1 MQFARPVRPPSL
13 AERLARA
20 ADAPRALPV
29 LVVGLLLAGSAAAQV
44 LVADTAGARGPSGPS
59 GAPGQ
64 AVGTVDP
71 SPTATA
77 TLPPATP
84 EPTPPPTPTPSP
96 TATPTPTPT
105 PVPPAVVR
113 FRPRDGWTGV
123 SPWAAVSVRFT
134 EAMDHA
140 STEAA
145 FSATIDGAAITG
157 RSRWAEGDTVLVLQP
172 SSRLPYGATVRL
184 AVAAGAR
191 SQAGGVLAEAAS
203 VTFVVA
209 PRPTPPPTA
218 RPTPPPTAGPT
229 APPTAPPTATPAASP
244 SDVAWQW
251 PLLGPITQR
260 FGESLTQFGV
270 HQGIDIDGDTGDSVR
285 AARAGTVTVAG
296 RWDECGGLQ
305 VHVDHGGGLSSWYR
319 HLSRIDVAVGTR
331 LARGAIIGAVGDTGC
346 SLGSHLHFA
355 IRVGSTFVDPLRYLP
370 SR

>member
-1 MQFARPVRPPSL
+1 M
-13 AERLARA
+13 
-20 ADAPRALPV
+20 
-29 LVVGLLLAGSAAAQV
+29 
-44 LVADTAGARGPSGPS
+44 
-59 GAPGQ
+59 
-64 AVGTVDP
+64 
-71 SPTATA
+71 
-77 TLPPATP
+77 
-84 EPTPPPTPTPSP
+84 
-96 TATPTPTPT
+96 
-105 PVPPAVVR
+105 
-113 FRPRDGWTGV
+113 

-134 EAMDHA
+134 EAMDYA

-145 FSATIDGAAITG
+145 FSATIDGAAIAG
-157 RSRWAEGDTVLVLQP
+157 RYRWAEGDTVLVLQP

-191 SQAGGVLAEAAS
+191 SQAGGVLGEAAS

-218 RPTPPPTAGPT
+218 RPTPPPTAAPT
-229 APPTAPPTATPAASP
+229 AAPTATPAASP

-260 FGESLTQFGV
+260 FGESLTQYGV

-285 AARAGTVTVAG
+285 AARVGTVTVAG

-305 VHVDHGGGLSSWYR
+305 VHIDHGGGLSSWYR

-331 LARGAIIGAVGDTGC
+331 VARGAIIGAVGNTGC